1 MRIALIYFCLVCL
14 YHHYYH
20 HQPETLALVTN
31 STTRAP
37 SFRRTKNNADILSAS
52 SFSNFAPR
60 FREIYNPVRGS
71 RHVQP
76 ASFVPTA
83 LYRALPSVRLEIS
96 ALCRLVNVETRFARF
111 PVRRISRISSFSLSL
126 SLSFSRLFQRGN
138 KSSLK
143 EDLLSRNWRD
153 DDCQRRTI
161 VN

>member
-1 MRIALIYFCLVCL
+1 MVSWREDG
-14 YHHYYH
+14 
-20 HQPETLALVTN
+20 P
-31 STTRAP
+31 STPMEIDADCINLLLSGLSLPPLLSPPARDSRASYQLHDP

-111 PVRRISRISSFSLSL
+111 PVRRISRISSFSLFLSL
-126 SLSFSRLFQRGN
+126 SLFLSFISTR
-138 KSSLK
+138 K
-143 EDLLSRNWRD
+143 
-153 DDCQRRTI
+153 
-161 VN
+161 